1 VLTGFPNAKIGATFC
16 GLYPPEWDDLDFDE
30 MEFFREAQ
38 EKAKLLGLA
47 IIFAGS
53 HRASCDLIILREVTY
68 VPAGAPAPGPFSNM
82 VHAVEF
88 TGDYVTDLTY
98 LWKSF
103 SHMGNL
109 ESRFAI
115 VNTPTRWDCENIGE
129 A

>member
-1 VLTGFPNAKIGATFC
+1 MLTGFTNPRFGETFC

-30 MEFFREAQ
+30 MEFFIEAQ
-38 EKAKLLGLA
+38 EKAKILDLA
-47 IIFAGS
+47 IIFAGT
-53 HRASCDLIILREVTY
+53 HKASCDLILLRQLPSLSVARGGY
-68 VPAGAPAPGPFSNM
+68 GPFSNL

-109 ESRFAI
+109 ASRFAC
-115 VNTPTRWDCENIGE
+115 VNTPTRWDCKNVGE